1 MDDHAADRARQ
12 GLRAWVRDAGRQA
25 QRAGPYAVLALVT
38 ASAIAP
44 VAAVALQLPAAFAA
58 ALGQIG
64 GIGVGVLTD
73 TLTRTARRFR
83 GRPEPSEPEWR
94 AAIAAELEPLLA
106 SDGEN
111 GRALRAEVG
120 RLLRAVDAV
129 GTTLTA
135 VAADDT
141 RWRDELVTAFTVLGT
156 DIGELRWMVADS
168 RRVLDD
174 VQDRLATQSVELHAR
189 LDGIRR
195 QLIAYAQLRSSG
207 PPPAT
212 PLPPADAVCPY
223 PGLSSFQPVDA
234 PFFHGRDRE
243 TALLLG
249 RLAEQRVGGPP
260 LIVTGVSGAGKSSLL
275 RAGLLPAIAAGGLGT
290 EATAWPWV
298 LMTPGEHPLADLSVR
313 IAALTATG
321 TSAGRRDTIRR
332 LTAEGQ
338 RPVIVVDQFEELFT
352 RCPDPAE
359 RIAFADALADAAP
372 ALVVIGVRADFYAA
386 CTELPPLARM
396 LAAGMTVVEPL
407 GDEELRRVVTEP
419 AARAGLTVEPGLTE
433 LLLRDLTAPGAPG
446 HRPEPGTLPLLAH
459 ALHATWTRREG
470 RRLTVAGYRATGGI
484 HHAVAET
491 AEGIYLGLD
500 PPGRERLR
508 TAMLGLVTIA
518 AGGTP
523 VRRRGPRGT
532 IDAEVLRLLVSARL
546 LTAGDETVEIS
557 HEALLTS
564 WPRLADWLA
573 TAREELL
580 LRQRLGDAA
589 DDWHASGRDPD
600 LLLRGARLAAA
611 RELAGVHDPGAAPQP
626 AAPPPAASRSAA
638 HEPGTSHQPGPG
650 APAPGDVFRDYL
662 EASAVAAG
670 AAERARR
677 RRTHRLRVL
686 ASALGVALLLAVA
699 GFVVAVDQGSD
710 AQQRRREAVS
720 RQLAMA
726 TLTTLGSDD
735 LTAMRRAVAAWAE
748 APTVEARGALLSAQ
762 MTSASGSLG
771 TGFGGPAAAVSPDG
785 SLIAIG
791 HVDGHVELWDTAT
804 LTRTGPDLVAAPGQ
818 VVLSLSFSPDGRHL
832 AISVPVENGVQIW
845 DVPAGTRR
853 HRLPALGAA
862 AWLPGTGTLVAM
874 RTDVTGDHQLGGW
887 NAETGARTTSF
898 GIGDLVPFDL
908 AVSPDGAYAAAADSR
923 RGAAVWRIRDGAR
936 LMSVPGTVRVALAA
950 GGVLVTN
957 GQDGVIR
964 TWRVDGGAQIATLT
978 DPARSRAPDP
988 LVVTPTNRLLTFGTE
1003 QRAHL
1008 NSWPLPDGEENRGF
1022 VGFTGAPHT
1031 AAISADGRVVVVA
1044 GTEAPTAVF
1053 RRGDNWIFHPE
1064 PVVDAVPDPTGP
1076 RVAAVS
1082 RDGTLTITNLET
1094 RDTVRR
1100 AETRLPAHDLRIAP
1114 DGTTA
1119 ISTTDGRVQVR
1130 APDGT
1135 VRGEVTVG
1143 APDRFGTPVQIEF
1156 SPDGAVL
1163 AATGSGPPDESGFP
1177 TGLTTL
1183 FDTRTLQ
1190 PRGTLDTG
1198 GDTVSDLLFSPD
1210 GSTVAAIVNVT
1221 GELDRPT
1228 AAQLVTWRVANL
1240 LRDSAHPVG
1249 TRQIV
1254 DAARSPDGREV
1265 AVGGVDRHL
1274 QIYAADGSG
1283 PPRTFG
1289 EHPGMIIAVAWSPD
1303 GRTLATATDVDNTV
1317 RLWDV
1322 RTGTLTAQLTGHV
1335 NLINSIA
1342 FHTPTLLVTASA
1354 DNTAGVWNLDPSA
1367 ALTSVCRVLVPAETA
1382 AGRAHPAGCP

>member
-1 MDDHAADRARQ
+1 MDDHAAERARQ

-73 TLTRTARRFR
+73 TLTRTARRFQ
-83 GRPEPSEPEWR
+83 GRPAPSEERWR

-111 GRALRAEVG
+111 GRALRAEVA
-120 RLLRAVDAV
+120 RLLRTVDAV
-129 GTTLTA
+129 ETTLTA
-135 VAADDT
+135 VAADDV
-141 RWRDELVTAFTVLGT
+141 RWRDDLVTAFTVLGT

-168 RRVLDD
+168 RRVLDQ
-174 VQDRLATQSVELHAR
+174 VQDRLAVQSVELHAR

-207 PPPAT
+207 AAPEQPVPA
-212 PLPPADAVCPY
+212 ADAVCPY
-223 PGLSSFQPVDA
+223 PGLSSFQPEDA

-243 TALLLG
+243 TAMLLG

-260 LIVTGVSGAGKSSLL
+260 LVVTGVSGAGKSSLL
-275 RAGLLPAIAAGGLGT
+275 RAGLLPAIAAGGLGA

-298 LMTPGEHPLADLSVR
+298 LMTPGEHPLTELSVR

-352 RCPDPAE
+352 RCADPAE
-359 RIAFADALADAAP
+359 RISFADALAGAAP

-396 LAAGMTVVEPL
+396 LAAGLTVVEPL

-419 AARAGLTVEPGLTE
+419 AARAGLAVEPGLTE
-433 LLLRDLTAPGAPG
+433 LLLRDLTAPGTPG
-446 HRPEPGTLPLLAH
+446 HRYEPGTLPLLAH
-459 ALHATWTRREG
+459 ALHATWVRREG
-470 RRLTVAGYRATGGI
+470 LRLTVAGYRATGGI

-491 AEGIYLGLD
+491 AENIYLSLD
-500 PPGRERLR
+500 PGGRERLR

-523 VRRRGPRGT
+523 VRRRGPRGS
-532 IDAEVLRLLVSARL
+532 IDPEVLRLLVSARL
-546 LTAGDETVEIS
+546 LTAGDDTVEIS

-573 TAREELL
+573 TAREDLL

-611 RELAGVHDPGAAPQP
+611 RELTGAPGSAGGTAPPPVAGAAPVTP
-626 AAPPPAASRSAA
+626 ADA
-638 HEPGTSHQPGPG
+638 GTPGP
-650 APAPGDVFRDYL
+650 ADVYRDYL
-662 EASAVAAG
+662 EASTAAAG
-670 AAERARR
+670 VAERARR

-699 GFVVAVDQGSD
+699 GVVVAVDQGGD

-720 RQLAMA
+720 RQLAME

-748 APTVEARGALLSAQ
+748 APTAEARGALLSAQ

-785 SLIAIG
+785 SLIAVG
-791 HVDGHVELWDTAT
+791 HVDGHVELWNTAT
-804 LTRTGPDLVAAPGQ
+804 LTRTGPDLVAATGQ

-845 DVPAGTRR
+845 DVPAGTLR

-874 RTDVTGDHQLGGW
+874 RTDVTGDHQMGGW
-887 NAETGARTTSF
+887 TAETGARTLSF

-908 AVSPDGAYAAAADSR
+908 AVSPDGAYAAVADNR
-923 RGAAVWRIRDGAR
+923 RGAAVWRIRDGVR
-936 LMSVPGTVRVALAA
+936 LMTVPDTVRVALAP

-957 GQDGVIR
+957 GTDGVIR

-988 LVVTPTNRLLTFGTE
+988 LVITPTNRLLTFGTE

-1008 NSWPLPDGEENRGF
+1008 NSWPLPDGLENRGF
-1022 VGFTGAPHT
+1022 VGFTGAPNT
-1031 AAISADGRVVVVA
+1031 AAISADGRVVVVS

-1053 RRGDNWIFHPE
+1053 RRGDNWIFHPR

-1082 RDGTLTITNLET
+1082 RDGTFTITNIET
-1094 RDTVRR
+1094 HATVRR
-1100 AETRLPAHDLRIAP
+1100 EETGLPAHDLRIAR
-1114 DGTTA
+1114 DGTIA
-1119 ISTTDGRVQVR
+1119 ISTSDGRVQVR

-1135 VRGEVTVG
+1135 VRGEVKVG
-1143 APDRFGTPVQIEF
+1143 GADRFGTPVEIEF
-1156 SPDGAVL
+1156 SPDGSVL
-1163 AATGSGPPDESGFP
+1163 AATGSGPPDEDGFP
-1177 TGLTTL
+1177 TGLTML
-1183 FDTRTLQ
+1183 VDMRTLQ

-1198 GDTVSDLLFSPD
+1198 GDSVSDLLFSPD
-1210 GSTVAAIVNVT
+1210 GSTVSAIVNVT

-1240 LRDSAHPVG
+1240 LRLSAHPVG

-1254 DAARSPDGREV
+1254 DADRSPDGRQV
-1265 AVGGVDRHL
+1265 AVGGVDRHI

-1289 EHPGMIIAVAWSPD
+1289 THPGMIIAVAWSPD
-1303 GRTLATATDVDNTV
+1303 GRTLATATDVDNTI
-1317 RLWDV
+1317 RLWDAA
-1322 RTGTLTAQLTGHV
+1322 TGTLTAQLTGHV
-1335 NLINSIA
+1335 NLVAAIT
-1342 FHTPTLLVTASA
+1342 FRTPELLVTASA
-1354 DNTAGVWNLDPSA
+1354 DNTAGLWDLDPAA
-1367 ALTSVCRVLVPAETA
+1367 ALDSVCRVLVPAEAA
-1382 AGRAHPAGCP
+1382 AGRERPAGCP